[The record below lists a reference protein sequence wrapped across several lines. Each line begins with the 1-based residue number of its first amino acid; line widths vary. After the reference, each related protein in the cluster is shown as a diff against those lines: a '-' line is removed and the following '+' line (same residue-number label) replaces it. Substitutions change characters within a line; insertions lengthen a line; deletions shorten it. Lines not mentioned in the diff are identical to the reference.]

1 MMKIP
6 YAVRDFEK
14 LITEGFQYLDR
25 TDRIPL
31 MEELGYELLFLRP
44 RRFGKSLWLST
55 LMNYYDIDQADEFER
70 LFGQLAIG
78 KNPTPLHN
86 QYLVLKWDFSNIE
99 SQGTIHE
106 IRTSLYNHINVRIRN
121 FLLTYGARLSHP
133 VEINPDDALASFE
146 SLLGAVR
153 TAGYKLYLFIDE
165 YDNFANEVMMAP
177 RRMAMEGNHQ
187 RYHDLVAGEGL
198 LKTLFKNIKSAG
210 AGEGL
215 DRVFLTGVSP
225 IVMNDVTSGAN
236 TTKDVTWHP
245 YLHDL
250 CGFREAEVR
259 SLVTPIME
267 ECGASPAKIEE
278 AMEQIRLFY
287 NGSRFVTR
295 FPGRATQDVPK
306 VYNPT
311 LTFYFLEELR
321 TFCLY
326 PETMLDQNLAPDYHK
341 LVYISNHP
349 AGGPLLLD
357 AVNEENVIS
366 VATLN
371 ERFGMTAMLEPEKQ
385 RDRLATLLCYLGA
398 LTISGIT
405 PDAQIALEIPNLVMR
420 KLYAER
426 LLEMLFPAAAERDIG
441 QDAARRLFAHG
452 ELQPLCEFVE
462 QYYLSVYDNRDYKLF
477 NELTIKTL
485 FVTLLHHSNLYVMDS
500 EPALQRTY
508 ADLIMLI
515 RPEMR
520 HFSVC
525 DLLLEFK
532 YVALDKVRIE
542 KKKVTGQE
550 LRQMARAE
558 ILALEAVKSKLDEAK
573 IQLREYQ
580 QTLQK
585 KYGDALKLRTYAV
598 VGIGVERL
606 VWEEVPAISNQ

>member
-1 MMKIP
+1 
-6 YAVRDFEK
+6 
-14 LITEGFQYLDR
+14 
-25 TDRIPL
+25 
-31 MEELGYELLFLRP
+31 
-44 RRFGKSLWLST
+44 
-55 LMNYYDIDQADEFER
+55 
-70 LFGQLAIG
+70 
-78 KNPTPLHN
+78 
-86 QYLVLKWDFSNIE
+86 
-99 SQGTIHE
+99 
-106 IRTSLYNHINVRIRN
+106 
-121 FLLTYGARLSHP
+121 
-133 VEINPDDALASFE
+133 
-146 SLLGAVR
+146 
-153 TAGYKLYLFIDE
+153 
-165 YDNFANEVMMAP
+165 
-177 RRMAMEGNHQ
+177 
-187 RYHDLVAGEGL
+187 
-198 LKTLFKNIKSAG
+198 
-210 AGEGL
+210 
-215 DRVFLTGVSP
+215 
-225 IVMNDVTSGAN
+225 
-236 TTKDVTWHP
+236 
-245 YLHDL
+245 
-250 CGFREAEVR
+250 
-259 SLVTPIME
+259 
-267 ECGASPAKIEE
+267 
-278 AMEQIRLFY
+278 
-287 NGSRFVTR
+287 
-295 FPGRATQDVPK
+295 
-306 VYNPT
+306 
-311 LTFYFLEELR
+311 
-321 TFCLY
+321 
-326 PETMLDQNLAPDYHK
+326 
-341 LVYISNHP
+341 
-349 AGGPLLLD
+349 
-357 AVNEENVIS
+357 
-366 VATLN
+366 
-371 ERFGMTAMLEPEKQ
+371 
-385 RDRLATLLCYLGA
+385 
-398 LTISGIT
+398 
-405 PDAQIALEIPNLVMR
+405 EIPNLVMR